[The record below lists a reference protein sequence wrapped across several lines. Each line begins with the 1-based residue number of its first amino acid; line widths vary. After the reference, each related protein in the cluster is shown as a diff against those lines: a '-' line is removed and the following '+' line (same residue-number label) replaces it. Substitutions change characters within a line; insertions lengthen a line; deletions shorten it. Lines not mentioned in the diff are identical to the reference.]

1 MENRIRTKIMFT
13 SLFISVYESVFKLCW
28 FHHETTGCLQVCV
41 GVGVDVGVVGVG
53 GVVVGVVG
61 AGVGVVAVWG
71 GARLWVKGVHL

>member
-28 FHHETTGCLQVCV
+28 FHHETSGCLQVWV
-41 GVGVDVGVVGVG
+41 GVGVGVG
-53 GVVVGVVG
+53 GVVVVVGVV
-61 AGVGVVAVWG
+61 GVGVVAVWG